1 MGFFSDL
8 GSAFSD
14 FVSDVVDTVVT
25 AVPNIISKVKEV
37 AVNTINWLADEAE
50 IFVGDVQKIW
60 QAVKPHISKARV
72 ALTTLASLAPWPI
85 VKVMAL
91 GLERALAFLENI
103 ESHPLMAQ
111 LKKAIDWVIKHAKDI
126 KEKVLNNLEIKEAEA
141 RAQAFKDAM
150 QEVPAAEQPAV
161 RVAALINSYMLV
173 RAKIL
178 KAVNAGKVEDFN
190 QYLRVRAAQKLLAFY
205 EKSMTSIE
213 TLADVNADMIA
224 LMDISACLISSE
236 PSLTIEQARTL
247 DQLTTQHFGKSVIPF
262 VFEEMILAW
271 NVDLEQ
277 LEANWK
283 DLNKTLARDKI
294 LAKRLT
300 LAKRLET
307 LTSEEQV
314 VLNDLLKS
322 VESDAVKLEEL
333 ANAIRE
339 KCNYV
344 YASEGFLQ
352 LLEKGEDGLTA
363 EDKGY
368 MIERSSEVGRLI
380 IDCAQNQK
388 KWDDLSEEQQSLI
401 VDFANI
407 FEEDCRA
414 RTEAFT
420 LVEVAA

>member
-1 MGFFSDL
+1 MGFFSFVGDL
-8 GSAFSD
+8 ISD
-14 FVSDVVDTVVT
+14 AVSSVVDTVTRVVP
-25 AVPNIISKVKEV
+25 AVISKVKEV
-37 AVNTINWLADEAE
+37 AVKTISWLADEAE
-50 IFVGDVQKIW
+50 VFVGDVQKIW

-72 ALTTLASLAPWPI
+72 ALTTLATLAPWPV
-85 VKVMAL
+85 VKLMAQ

-103 ESHPLMAQ
+103 EHHPVMGQ

-126 KEKVLNNLEIKEAEA
+126 KEKVLNDIEIKEAEA
-141 RAQAFKDAM
+141 RAEAFEAAM
-150 QEVPAAEQPAV
+150 KQVPEAEQPAV
-161 RVAALINSYMLV
+161 RVATLINSYMLV

-190 QYLRVRAAQKLLAFY
+190 QYLRVRAAQKLLALY

-213 TLADVNADMIA
+213 TLADVDGDMID
-224 LMDISACLISSE
+224 LMDISACLISDA
-236 PSLTIEQARTL
+236 PKLAIEQARTL
-247 DQLTTQHFGKSVIPF
+247 DNLTTRHFGKPVIPF

-271 NVDLEQ
+271 NVELEQ

-283 DLNKTLARDKI
+283 ELNQTLARDKI

-307 LTSEEQV
+307 LNSEEQV
-314 VLNDLLKS
+314 VLNDLVKS
-322 VESDAVKLEEL
+322 VETDAVKLTEL
-333 ANAIRE
+333 ENAIRE

-352 LLEKGEDGLTA
+352 LLEKGEEGLCA
-363 EDKGY
+363 EGKGY
-368 MIERSSEVGRLI
+368 MIERSNEVGKLI
-380 IDCAQNQK
+380 IDCAQNKK
-388 KWDDLSEEQQSLI
+388 KWDELTEDQQSLI

-407 FEEDCRA
+407 FEADCRA

>member
-1 MGFFSDL
+1 MGFFSSL
-8 GSAFSD
+8 GSAISG
-14 FVSDVVDTVVT
+14 FVSDVVDTVASVVP
-25 AVPNIISKVKEV
+25 AVINKVKEV
-37 AVNTINWLADEAE
+37 AVKTISWLADEAE
-50 IFVGDVQKIW
+50 TFVGDVQKIW

-72 ALTTLASLAPWPI
+72 ALTTLANLAPWPV
-85 VKVMAL
+85 VKLMAQ

-103 ESHPLMAQ
+103 ESHPLMGQ

-126 KEKVLNNLEIKEAEA
+126 KEKVLNDIEIKEAEA
-141 RAQAFKDAM
+141 RAEAFQAAM

-178 KAVNAGKVEDFN
+178 KAVNAGEVEDFN
-190 QYLRVRAAQKLLAFY
+190 HYLRVRAAQKLLAFY

-213 TLADVNADMIA
+213 TLADVNNDMIA
-224 LMDISACLISSE
+224 LMDISACLISSV

-271 NVDLEQ
+271 NVDLEK

-283 DLNKTLARDKI
+283 ELNQTLARDKI

-307 LTSEEQV
+307 LTPEEQV

-322 VESDAVKLEEL
+322 VDTDAVKLQTLE
-333 ANAIRE
+333 NSVRE

-352 LLEKGEDGLTA
+352 LLEKGEEGLTA
-363 EDKGY
+363 EGKGY
-368 MIERSSEVGRLI
+368 MIERSNEVGKLI

-388 KWDDLSEEQQSLI
+388 KWDELTQDQQALI

>member
-1 MGFFSDL
+1 MGFFSSL
-8 GSAFSD
+8 ASA
-14 FVSDVVDTVVT
+14 VSNVVS
-25 AVPNIISKVKEV
+25 AVADAIPNIVNKVKEV
-37 AVNTINWLADEAE
+37 AVKAISWLADEAE
-50 IFVGDVQKIW
+50 TFVGDVQNIW
-60 QAVKPHISKARV
+60 KAVKPHITKARV
-72 ALTTLASLAPWPI
+72 ALTTLAALAPWPV
-85 VKVMAL
+85 VKMMAL

-103 ESHPLMAQ
+103 DTHPLMAQ

-126 KEKVLNNLEIKEAEA
+126 KEKVLNDIEIKEAEV
-141 RAQAFKDAM
+141 RAQAFKDSM
-150 QEVPAAEQPAV
+150 MEVPIAEQPAV

-178 KAVNAGKVEDFN
+178 KAVSAARIDDLNH
-190 QYLRVRAAQKLLAFY
+190 YLRVRAAQKLLGLY
-205 EKSMTSIE
+205 EKSMTSIQ
-213 TLADVNADMIA
+213 TLDDVNADMIA

-236 PSLTIEQARTL
+236 PSLSHEQAKTL
-247 DQLTTQHFGKSVIPF
+247 DHLTTQHFGKSVIPF

-277 LEANWK
+277 LELNWTE
-283 DLNKTLARDKI
+283 LSKTLARDKI
-294 LAKRLT
+294 LSKRLN

-314 VLNDLLKS
+314 LLNDLLKS
-322 VESDAVKLEEL
+322 VETDAVRLVALESS
-333 ANAIRE
+333 IRE

-352 LLEKGEDGLTA
+352 LLEKGEEGLTA
-363 EDKGY
+363 EGKGY
-368 MIERSSEVGRLI
+368 MIQRSGEVGKLI
-380 IDCAQNQK
+380 IDCAQNHR
-388 KWDDLSEEQQSLI
+388 KWDDLTEEQQSLI

-407 FEEDCRA
+407 FEQDCRA